1 MVSSHRKR
9 KRKRVPLADQSTVP
23 VKVSY
28 LEWTEEQEREWIRQL
43 ACLTVD
49 MFLDE
54 EKKRRTEKSP
64 E

>member
-9 KRKRVPLADQSTVP
+9 KRKRISLADQSTVH
-23 VKVSY
+23 VKVRY
-28 LEWTEEQEREWIRQL
+28 VEWTEEQKQEWVQQVARL
-43 ACLTVD
+43 AVD

-54 EKKRRTEKSP
+54 EKKRRVEKAS